1 MKYKPNQKN
10 TKIDVST
17 SKEEPKAAEQVVE
30 DIAEVSVP
38 VVEEPKQEEQKMD
51 FDTWY
56 IVRKHLIPA
65 HHYKEILRADFKG
78 RKLPKLCTIEQFD
91 SALEKYGVKLA

>member
-10 TKIDVST
+10 IKIDVSS
-17 SKEEPKAAEQVVE
+17 SKEESKVIQQEAGAA
-30 DIAEVSVP
+30 
-38 VVEEPKQEEQKMD
+38 VEEAVEQAQQEEEQKVD

-65 HHYKEILRADFKG
+65 HHYKEIVRADFKG
-78 RKLPKLCTIEQFD
+78 RKLPKLCTMKEFD